1 MPKKKDLT
9 DALKKGQL
17 SEVEEEAL
25 TIFQFNEQ
33 LGEFEEL
40 EIEAGVSIS
49 DLLDPDFILL
59 FIDHKHYRVW
69 LWHGSDTTTR
79 MKFIAAKLAPSIR
92 DRYGLGYKI
101 TAVDEGNEVSG
112 FKVRTGLMRETDFIK
127 EQTGPAYEG
136 TIEDLRLLE
145 ELSRE
150 KIILLLEKAEIPEGY
165 ERKMVIVK
173 NQLYGYKEYDRNY
186 MGSVIKEKRIFPLKE
201 AVPDG
206 PYFAENLI
214 PRMLFSFNN
223 VVLTELLKKEDN
235 SENNNGKKKSTKSK
249 K

>member
-1 MPKKKDLT
+1 MPDEKDL
-9 DALKKGQL
+9 AEAFKKGQI
-17 SEVEEEAL
+17 SELEEEKL
-25 TIFQFNEQ
+25 VVFQFNEN

-40 EIEAGVSIS
+40 EIEEGIPIS
-49 DLLDPDFILL
+49 DLLDPEFVLL

-79 MKFIAAKLAPSIR
+79 MKFIAAKLAPNIR

-112 FKVRTGLMRETDFIK
+112 FKVRTGLMRESDFIK

-136 TIEDLRLLE
+136 TLEDLQLLE

-150 KIILLLEKAEIPEGY
+150 KIILLLEKAETPEGY

-173 NQLYGYKEYDRNY
+173 NQLYGYREYDRNY
-186 MGSVIKEKRIFPLKE
+186 MGSVIKEKRIFPLTE
-201 AVPDG
+201 EVPDG
-206 PYFAENLI
+206 PYFADKLV

-223 VVLTELLKKEDN
+223 VVLTELLKKVDDN
-235 SENNNGKKKSTKSK
+235 ENNNGKKKSTKSK